1 MEGNQDQDKM
11 QNTSFS
17 HSDNEDTFE
26 KIYGVKSRDAS
37 ENNSKD
43 SLTLGATYQ
52 SNMFSTPEKY
62 SNIHFFCRHC
72 CSVPNLDFKSVL
84 NIISRDS
91 YIEYFSKK
99 MRIIL
104 EDELFNSIIITPSR
118 IFDVIPGLFFF
129 IIISKPLL
137 PLKISIY
144 LLIALVLKELKFNFF
159 NQLKELNI

>member
-11 QNTSFS
+11 QNSSFS

-43 SLTLGATYQ
+43 FLTLGATYQ
-52 SNMFSTPEKY
+52 SNMFSTPEIY

-84 NIISRDS
+84 NII
-91 YIEYFSKK
+91 YTCGCSK
-99 MRIIL
+99 
-104 EDELFNSIIITPSR
+104 NS
-118 IFDVIPGLFFF
+118 L
-129 IIISKPLL
+129 
-137 PLKISIY
+137 
-144 LLIALVLKELKFNFF
+144 
-159 NQLKELNI
+159 LNIIKYFDNTLNFTEESEEKDKKKQKKKEKKIIYY